1 MLANIY
7 NSLQSIVS
15 FFSLVFSTVTD
26 FFTSIPK
33 FLSYISDLV
42 GAVPAC
48 LAGFCGIALSLLLA
62 NKILSLI

>member
-33 FLSYISDLV
+33 FFTYVSDLIS
-42 GAVPAC
+42 GIPAC
-48 LAGFCGIALSLLLA
+48 LTGFCAIALSLLLA